1 MTYGHAMVTD
11 LPDPSVS
18 RRTLIASSGGLGA
31 VAVLGSGA
39 NAVALP
45 LGPERARFLSTAE
58 LATLRGVV
66 DRVVPGRP
74 EDTVDGAVTARVHHA
89 IDSLL
94 GAFDSNPPRI
104 YAGGPFSKRG
114 GAKVN
119 HFADFIEL
127 DEYERLAWRLRLY
140 GSRGHA
146 RLERNGVTPGLR
158 RVYRRGLR
166 RLASSVPGFAGLP
179 GPVRD
184 LALRSSDDPAVLAMM
199 DVAVPH
205 TFEFLFGAPEYG
217 GNHRQSGWKAIGFDG
232 DRQPRGYTRREVTD
246 PETELLPVL
255 DVPLSD
261 LLGDSLP
268 LVALASSEA
277 AHGIR
282 AHAANSYAAGQTEVQ
297 SLVEALRRGAAAP
310 DTDLAAL
317 RASTRRILDAA
328 RNEETS

>member
-1 MTYGHAMVTD
+1 MVID
-11 LPDPSVS
+11 LPDPTVS
-18 RRTLIASSGGLGA
+18 RRALLASTSGLGA
-31 VAVLGSGA
+31 VAVLGTGT
-39 NAVALP
+39 NAIALP
-45 LGPERARFLSTAE
+45 VGPHRARFLAAAE

-94 GAFDSNPPRI
+94 GAFDTDPPRI
-104 YAGGPFSKRG
+104 YAGGPFSLRG

-127 DEYERLAWRLRLY
+127 DEYERLAWRLRLH
-140 GSRGHA
+140 GSRGRA
-146 RLERNGVTPGLR
+146 RLERNGPTPGFR
-158 RVYRRGLR
+158 RVYRLGLR
-166 RLASSVPGFAGLP
+166 RLEASVPGFATLP
-179 GPVRD
+179 GPARD
-184 LALRSSDDPAVLAMM
+184 LALRSSNDPAVLAML

-261 LLGDSLP
+261 LFGDSLP

-282 AHAANSYAAGQTEVQ
+282 AHAANSYAAGQSEVQ
-297 SLVEALRRGAAAP
+297 SLVEALRRGASGP

-317 RASTRRILDAA
+317 RALTRRILDAA
-328 RNEETS
+328 RSGETS